1 MGALVTA
8 TAVPSVGSLDVDGN
22 DGVANVLVGD
32 ASANKHG
39 IEVEVALAD
48 TEKDEDYRLT
58 YELLDAAGNPVSG
71 IALEDASGTVPSGFT
86 ADTAEPDADPF
97 TVYLVPPV
105 DTPLGEYR
113 VRVSLAGRASGQ
125 LVFGNDYGATTSA
138 PFDLRVFS
146 GVADSGSAID
156 PYQRDART
164 RITGITVS
172 QPWRVV
178 GTAAPFVEVTL
189 DLEAFRYDGDS
200 GAGTVDLPVRVSAT
214 LTDADGT
221 QTTARLGTD
230 PAALAATAAV
240 TVPGLAAVGISSVS
254 PATVTTTTPTLYLEP
269 ETLADFDFLAGPV
282 ELAFALEH
290 EEIADP
296 QFYQA
301 GVGAETSEP
310 LLFLDGTLAF
320 GDVAT
325 VLTGLTALG
334 PLPTG
339 GDLGEGVTTFA
350 TSLTNAQGQYKDSH
364 TYGPTPLDVTIHADG
379 TASVRAASTTT
390 LVPASLPDEGRLGGV
405 TYRRGILTLDAT
417 GARMAGGEVRLPHGV
432 GWVAVGTGRE
442 EDNLLS
448 GWMEWAGGTVVLDD
462 QLAPEAASYD
472 LVAPASGGGTTDFW
486 LVEESKPLRWSASK
500 LLWTTGTG
508 GGDPPFSFT
517 AGAGVSGAPPVEST
531 HGDEWDLLEVM
542 ALDAVDAGNS
552 AALAWAERRSNR
564 AYLREVLPAA
574 DLAVTLGLDAR
585 GGGSLSA
592 QLALAP
598 RPLRDPDNFAY
609 LRPHFPSGTA
619 IRWDTGG
626 SSGAFLSADR
636 FVDGFLDGITS
647 VTLDYR
653 RASLNGCNT
662 LAEATLEVAPD
673 SQRLFL
679 TPDGGLASASVT
691 WVTSSPTLSWGAT
704 DPGSGVQAVH
714 EVSGWTDPNASFAT
728 AGLSL
733 VPAGEEGWDYDSLSA
748 PEPFA
753 VATLLQTGFRESG
766 GTWVEERPL
775 TAGYEKGTGDYPG
788 LNLRVA
794 ATSGSIEG
802 SSVVGGELIPASGT
816 YGLRDNA
823 KYYVRY
829 GGVSG
834 THDVDASSF
843 AGQQVPIYGYEME
856 FQYFGLA
863 YQDNLNGERDLGST
877 VTGELAF
884 TSGPSAGL
892 QLPFAELAI
901 DGDGQLLS
909 ADLTLSPGD
918 LPVPIAHWGGGL
930 SPRSFRFAS
939 DGACNGARLLTLG
952 VEGYASAIPSP
963 LQGFLAF
970 SSTKVPSGSSVLG
983 NLVSLDDAAAFG
995 VRPRLRL
1002 PTRIQLTGPAT
1013 EVGGATTYQRYEL
1026 TPVADAY
1033 YNVYQSA
1040 SEPGFLSFPAK
1051 LDVAFFEDL
1060 SVHVRMAASSSVADP
1075 GLDGLSTVYLSGGWT
1090 DAGEDFWSDPEGFDG
1105 AHTGY
1110 DSGSGR
1116 DPYWE
1121 ENHTIPAN
1129 AIHARQELFGIVS
1142 LDYVVEWEPTRRMFL
1157 APKEEADLLVLN
1169 AFHKLDYLTP
1179 ESANITFGAK
1189 AEVDGLPDLNLGTL
1203 AFNAVDAATGIASS
1217 LRAAA
1222 ENPIGEVLDEGF
1234 AKVNE
1239 LVEAAPY
1246 AVFDRVYELSL
1257 SGVLDGSYYLDAGVA
1272 VPFSSGP
1279 LIEEV
1284 RGLLVDTAE
1293 QAEAAFEAELSN
1305 RVDAFFDKTSPDW
1318 LFASLA
1324 EAMAAVDRADS
1335 LAGQVQARLLEAQ
1348 NAIRSVTSVAARVD
1362 GASLSTGD
1370 LEALFDAVQG
1380 GGGTVTIPWNDFKN
1394 ATLDVAE
1401 AQFEKAN
1408 GSLPPY
1414 TYSLYRGLLAPPV
1427 AESVELVTGDLGVD
1441 LGAGAVFQPLE
1452 GDLSFD
1458 PTVLARLLASL
1469 VVQTAREANLP
1480 DSVLEIADLE
1490 GLSVEFLPEIDADF
1504 GPTLRAIRSTLLQ
1517 IDEILQELLD
1527 QTGAARQLLAEIE
1540 DLLNTTN
1547 GTVETAFATMSTE
1560 VKTALY
1566 EKIRLWRTFD
1576 ISLLEAAEFDATLA
1590 AEFEAEFQAFFQ
1602 AEFRAV
1608 LFESPVVIDL
1618 QQALRQHIQDLQAG
1632 VRAQIDAVFAQL
1644 ETAVRDQLT
1653 GLLANLDLGIDASLF
1668 SPFDEFAG
1676 YGEIDG
1682 YLSLLGDRAD
1692 LLRLDAYLDLQ
1703 APKSMKFHGFF
1714 QLKAL
1719 RSQGLGGCDYGGEEA
1734 TEVTLGAIDMPFE
1747 WLSPDLRMDVET
1759 SFSFSSGSG
1768 LPVPRGF
1775 GGGFAMTSGEL
1786 SYETF
1791 AITDLGA
1798 GAAFGADENYLA
1810 ARVGLRLRDY
1820 TMQGG
1825 VFFGRACDV
1834 EPVAIAHEQ
1843 TADLLWND
1851 GGGSFTGALAY
1862 GNASIPIS
1870 EALGV
1875 PSSCFFRISAGVG
1888 AGAFYFAE
1896 GPTYGGIMDVSA
1908 SGEALCAVSVK
1919 GEVSMVGAKQGGE
1932 LRYDGR
1938 GRISGKAGACPLCVK
1953 FGKNVGIQYQSHQW
1967 SIDL

>member
-1 MGALVTA
+1 MA
-8 TAVPSVGSLDVDGN
+8 TAVPSVDSLSVDDD

-32 ASANKHG
+32 SSANQHG
-39 IEVEVALAD
+39 IEVEVQLAGRVKG
-48 TEKDEDYRLT
+48 EEYRLT
-58 YELLDAAGNPVSG
+58 YELLDSAGNTVPG
-71 IALEDASGTVPSGFT
+71 IALQDASGTVLSPL
-86 ADTAEPDADPF
+86 AANTAEPDSDPF
-97 TVYLVPPV
+97 TAYLVPPL
-105 DTPLGEYR
+105 DTPLGDYR
-113 VRVSLAGRASGQ
+113 VRVSLDGRPTGEI
-125 LVFGNDYGATTSA
+125 VFGNSYGSLTSS

-146 GVADSGSAID
+146 GVADTGSGVD
-156 PYQRDART
+156 PYERDART
-164 RITGITVS
+164 RITGVS
-172 QPWRVV
+172 VVQPWQVA
-178 GTAAPFVEVTL
+178 GTGEDAFEVTL
-189 DLEAFRYDGDS
+189 DLEAFRYDVDS
-200 GAGTVDLPVRVSAT
+200 GATTEDLPVRITAT

-221 QTTARLGTD
+221 EVSALLGTS
-230 PAALAATAAV
+230 AGSLASTVAV
-240 TVPGLAAVGISSVS
+240 TVPGLAAVGLSSS
-254 PATVTTTTPTLYLEP
+254 LPATATTTTPTLYLQP
-269 ETLADFDFLAGPV
+269 QTLTDFDFLAGPV
-282 ELAFALEH
+282 TLSFALEH
-290 EEIADP
+290 EEIAAP
-296 QFYQA
+296 VFYQA
-301 GVGAETSEP
+301 GIGAETSEP
-310 LLFLDGTLAF
+310 LLLLDGTLAF

-325 VLTGLTALG
+325 LLTGLTALG
-334 PLPTG
+334 PMPTA
-339 GDLGEGVTTFA
+339 GDLGGGVTSFA
-350 TSLTNAQGQYKDSH
+350 TSLTNAQGQYGDTH
-364 TYGPTPLDVTIHADG
+364 DYGPSNLAITVQADG
-379 TASVRAASTTT
+379 SASVRGASTTT
-390 LVPASLPDEGRLGGV
+390 LVPGSLPDAGSLGGV
-405 TYRRGILTLDAT
+405 TYRRGTLTLDAG
-417 GARMAGGEVRLPHGV
+417 GAEMAGGEVRLPHGV

-448 GWMEWAGGTVVLDD
+448 GWMEWATGTVALDD
-462 QLAPEAASYD
+462 QLAPQANSYE
-472 LVAPASGGGTTDFW
+472 LVAPDGSGGFTDFW

-508 GGDPPFSFT
+508 GGDPQFSFT
-517 AGAGVSGAPPVEST
+517 AGDGVGGVPAVEST
-531 HGDEWDLLEVM
+531 HGDEWDLLELI
-542 ALDAVDAGNS
+542 ALDEADAGNS

-564 AYLREVLPAA
+564 AYLRKVLPT
-574 DLAVTLGLDAR
+574 DNLAVILGLDER
-585 GGGSLSA
+585 GGGSVNA
-592 QLALAP
+592 AFAP
-598 RPLRDPDNFAY
+598 IPRLLRDDDPAAY
-609 LRPHFPSGTA
+609 LRPHFPAGTTV
-619 IRWDTGG
+619 RWEPGGASEALLRGDRFAGG
-626 SSGAFLSADR
+626 SLE
-636 FVDGFLDGITS
+636 GITS
-647 VTLDYR
+647 VALDYR

-662 LAEATLEVAPD
+662 LAEATLAFVPDAEVL
-673 SQRLFL
+673 SL
-679 TPDGGLASASVT
+679 TPDGGLAATTVQ
-691 WVTSSPTLSWGAT
+691 WITSNPALSWGAT

-714 EVSGWTDPNASFAT
+714 EVLGWSDANASFLT

-733 VPAGEEGWDYDSLSA
+733 VPAGKGGWDYDSLSA
-748 PEPFA
+748 PQPFA
-753 VATLLQTGFRESG
+753 VATLLQSGFRDNNGE
-766 GTWVEERPL
+766 WEEERPL
-775 TAGYEKGTGDYPG
+775 TGGYEKGTGDYPG

-802 SSVVGGELIPASGT
+802 SSVVGGEPLPASGR

-834 THDVDASSF
+834 THDVDAASF
-843 AGQQVPIYGYEME
+843 AGQQVPLYGYEVE

-863 YQDNLNGERDLGST
+863 YQDNLNGERALGST

-884 TSGPSAGL
+884 SSGPSQGL
-892 QLPFAELAI
+892 LLSFEELVI

-909 ADLTLSPGD
+909 AELTLASGD
-918 LPVPIAHWGGGL
+918 LPLPIPHWGGGI

-952 VEGYASAIPSP
+952 VEGYASALTSP
-963 LQGFLAF
+963 LQGYLAF
-970 SSTKVPSGSSVLG
+970 SSKEVPSGSSVLG

-1002 PTRIQLTGPAT
+1002 PTRIELTGPAT
-1013 EVGGATTYQRYEL
+1013 EVGGTTTYQQYRL
-1026 TPVADAY
+1026 TPVADAA

-1040 SEPGFLSFPAK
+1040 GEPGFLSFPAK
-1051 LDVAFFEDL
+1051 LDVAYFEDL

-1075 GLDGLSTVYLSGGWT
+1075 GLDGLSTVHLSGGWT
-1090 DAGEDFWSDPEGFDG
+1090 DGGEDFWSDPEGFDG
-1105 AHTGY
+1105 AHIGY
-1110 DSGSGR
+1110 DPSAGR

-1121 ENHTIPAN
+1121 DNHDLPAN
-1129 AIHARQELFGIVS
+1129 AIHARQEIFGLVP
-1142 LDYVVEWEPTRRMFL
+1142 LDYVVEWDRNRRLFR
-1157 APKEEADLLVLN
+1157 AAKEEADLLVLN
-1169 AFHKLDYLTP
+1169 AFHQLDYLTP
-1179 ESANITFGAK
+1179 EGASITFGAK

-1222 ENPIGEVLDEGF
+1222 ENPIGEVIDEGF
-1234 AKVNE
+1234 GKLNE

-1246 AVFDRVYELSL
+1246 AVVDRVYELSL
-1257 SGVLDGSYYLDAGVA
+1257 SGVVDGSYFVDAGVA
-1272 VPFSSGP
+1272 VPFSNGP
-1279 LIEEV
+1279 LLDEI
-1284 RGLLVDTAE
+1284 RGLLVATAE
-1293 QAEAAFEAELSN
+1293 QTEAAFEAELN
-1305 RVDAFFDKTSPDW
+1305 TRVDAFFDKTSPDW
-1318 LFASLA
+1318 LFAYLA

-1348 NAIRSVTSVAARVD
+1348 NAIRSITSVAARVD

-1394 ATLDVAE
+1394 ATLDEAKAE
-1401 AQFEKAN
+1401 FQKAN
-1408 GSLPPY
+1408 GSLPTY

-1427 AESVELVTGDLGVD
+1427 AEAVELVSGDLGVD
-1441 LGAGAVFQPLE
+1441 LGGGAVFQPLA
-1452 GDLSFD
+1452 GDLDFD
-1458 PTVLARLLASL
+1458 PSVLARLLASL

-1480 DSVLEIADLE
+1480 DSVIEIGDLE
-1490 GLSVEFLPEIDADF
+1490 GLSLEFLPEIDLDL
-1504 GPTLRAIRSTLLQ
+1504 GPTLRAIRSTLLE
-1517 IDEILQELLD
+1517 IDTVLQALLD

-1540 DLLNTTN
+1540 DLLDTADA
-1547 GTVETAFATMSTE
+1547 TVQGAFDTMSAE

-1566 EKIRLWRTFD
+1566 EKIRLWREFD
-1576 ISLLEAAEFDATLA
+1576 LSLLEAAEFDATLA
-1590 AEFEAEFQAFFQ
+1590 AEFEAEFQAFFE

-1608 LFESPVVIDL
+1608 LLESPIVVDL
-1618 QQALRQHIQDLQAG
+1618 QLALRQHVQDLQAG
-1632 VRAQIDAVFAQL
+1632 VRSQVEAVFAQL
-1644 ETAVRDQLT
+1644 ETAVRDQLA
-1653 GLLANLDLGIDASLF
+1653 GLLAGLDLGIDASLF
-1668 SPFDEFAG
+1668 PPFDEFAG

-1682 YLSLLGDRAD
+1682 HLAILGDRAD
-1692 LLRLDAYLDLQ
+1692 LLRLDAYLDLK
-1703 APKSMKFHGFF
+1703 APESMKFHGFL

-1719 RSQGLGGCDYGGEEA
+1719 RSQGLGGCDYGGEEVN
-1734 TEVTLGAIDMPFE
+1734 ELTLGAIDVPFE

-1768 LPVPRGF
+1768 FPVPRGF

-1820 TMQGG
+1820 AMQGG

-1834 EPVAIAHEQ
+1834 EPVALAHEQ

-1870 EALGV
+1870 EALGI

-1908 SGEALCAVSVK
+1908 SGEALCVVSVK

-1938 GRISGKAGACPLCVK
+1938 GRIAGKAGACPFCVK
-1953 FGKNVGIQYQSHQW
+1953 FGKNVGIQYRNEQW